1 MDMTAGSSKSA
12 DRYFRYRKYGCT
24 DWCKRGP
31 GDENQDTGGIIAD
44 TLSGYG
50 RCDCKGWC
58 RQRAIVHQLIEAIEY
73 VSGVR
78 SRIGAFQNRLES
90 AESSLSETSENMT
103 GAYSNIMDT
112 DMATE
117 MTEYAAQNILDQ
129 AGISVLSQA
138 NDLPQQVL
146 SLLSR

>member
-1 MDMTAGSSKSA
+1 MLKINNNPINTVDVTVKGGA
-12 DRYFRYRKYGCT
+12 DK
-24 DWCKRGP
+24 
-31 GDENQDTGGIIAD
+31 AMS
-44 TLSGYG
+44 TL
-50 RCDCKGWC
+50 D
-58 RQRAIVHQLIEAIEY
+58 EAIEY

>member
-1 MDMTAGSSKSA
+1 MS
-12 DRYFRYRKYGCT
+12 
-24 DWCKRGP
+24 
-31 GDENQDTGGIIAD
+31 
-44 TLSGYG
+44 TL
-50 RCDCKGWC
+50 D
-58 RQRAIVHQLIEAIEY
+58 EAIEY

-117 MTEYAAQNILDQ
+117 MTDTQHRIFSIRPESQCCLRQMTCHSRYFHYCR
-129 AGISVLSQA
+129 GIS
-138 NDLPQQVL
+138 NEK
-146 SLLSR
+146 

>member
-1 MDMTAGSSKSA
+1 MQTRA
-12 DRYFRYRKYGCT
+12 RN
-24 DWCKRGP
+24 
-31 GDENQDTGGIIAD
+31 ENQDTGGIIAD

-50 RCDCKGWC
+50 RCDCKGG
-58 RQRAIVHQLIEAIEY
+58 ADKAMSTLDEAIEY

-129 AGISVLSQA
+129 AESQCC
-138 NDLPQQVL
+138 LRQMTCH
-146 SLLSR
+146 SRYFHYCRGNKQ